1 MASFYTT
8 VSRLGQLAGGLDVAK
23 KTKAKKEA
31 LAAEQVRQFNAG
43 LAKDF
48 AIANARET
56 GLNYRANASNALTT
70 NQNNI
75 ANSQWGK
82 TFNQTNT
89 NNLNQYNRNRANDKV
104 TQSNWT
110 KTFDQNNNQWNKD
123 YNQKNSIAIARE
135 SGLNTRN
142 TNNNLTTIGA
152 ANIKAA
158 GSGGLS
164 INDGKN
170 LGTIIDSTIASS
182 NLLGEDVFKNGE
194 VKQEYFGALGNL
206 KQIITERIISS
217 GAKDDL
223 GQIQRII
230 SSTISELSPVIGS
243 DASNYISAD
252 GQGLTF
258 GGTQISQDIA
268 GFKNKYQELKLPDEK
283 TTYLKNLR
291 YDMAIKFGSVT
302 LADRMI
308 ALIMQGN

>member
-8 VSRLGQLAGGLDVAK
+8 VSRLGQLAGGLDVAQ

-43 LAKDF
+43 LSKDF
-48 AIANARET
+48 AIASARET
-56 GLNYRANASNALTT
+56 GLNYRADASNAITT
-70 NQNNI
+70 NQNN
-75 ANSQWGK
+75 
-82 TFNQTNT
+82 
-89 NNLNQYNRNRANDKV
+89 YD
-104 TQSNWT
+104 
-110 KTFDQNNNQWNKD
+110 
-123 YNQKNSIAIARE
+123 QKNRIAIAKERGMN
-135 SGLNTRN
+135 SRN
-142 TNNNLTTIGA
+142 LNNNLTTIGA
-152 ANIKAA
+152 ANIRAK

-230 SSTISELSPVIGS
+230 TSTIS

-268 GFKNKYQELKLPDEK
+268 GFKEKYQTLELPDAK
-283 TTYLKNLR
+283 ANYLKNLR
-291 YDMAIKFGSVT
+291 NDMAIKLGSVT